1 MKKIIIFIVILL
13 INSPLFSQ
21 GGSNYSIFGVGE
33 LNHINGAKYDALG
46 GTSVAFPHAT
56 GINLSNPAMWSENT
70 DTRIQLGYKFNQSLV
85 SNETQNLYQNNG
97 GLDGLLTLFNLDTA
111 MGASVSMGFY
121 SYTNVNSLISTPVT
135 VTANGE
141 TLSGVTTYEATGGIT
156 RVYFGFSIK
165 PIDMLAIG
173 AQVFGNTGLIK
184 NSTQSVF
191 YEDNAF
197 TTYTEAN
204 DGLGGTGLRFGLM
217 LEPISNLRLGA
228 FYEPSTT
235 LSVENDLT
243 FGSSLVDD
251 TTFSSSAEYDLP
263 STLGLGVSYL
273 TGKFI
278 FGLDFQTSD
287 YSTFTYNTF
296 DNIQYSTYNS
306 YSLGIQRIG
315 NNSPSAKGFDT
326 WGYSLGASF
335 KNHYFQVNGLAID
348 EFSGSFGFTIPI
360 RGTAELDAAFTIGQ
374 RGTTDSGLIKE
385 SFGKL
390 SLNISIGDTWFQ
402 PFNRSYE

>member
-1 MKKIIIFIVILL
+1 MKKIIPFIVLILL
-13 INSPLFSQ
+13 STPLFSQ

-56 GINLSNPAMWSENT
+56 GVNLSNPAMWSENT

-85 SNETQNLYQNNG
+85 SNTNQDLYQNNG

-135 VTANGE
+135 ISANGE
-141 TLSGVTTYEATGGIT
+141 TLSGVTTYEASGGIT

-165 PIDMLAIG
+165 PIEILAVG
-173 AQVFGNTGLIK
+173 AQIFGNTGLIQ
-184 NSTQSVF
+184 NRAQSVF
-191 YEDNAF
+191 NEANSFA
-197 TTYTEAN
+197 TYTEAR
-204 DGLGGTGLRFGLM
+204 DGLGGTGFRFGLM
-217 LEPISNLRLGA
+217 LEPISNLRFGA
-228 FYEPSTT
+228 YFEPSSS
-235 LSVENDLT
+235 LSVENELT
-243 FGSSLVDD
+243 FGSGLVDD
-251 TTFSSSAEYDLP
+251 TTFSSNKDYDLP
-263 STLGLGVSYL
+263 SNLGLGVSYL
-273 TGKFI
+273 AGKFI
-278 FGLDFQTSD
+278 FGLDFITSD
-287 YSTFTYNTF
+287 YSSFEYNTY
-296 DNIQYSTYNS
+296 DNVQYSTYNS
-306 YSLGIQRIG
+306 YSLGIQRVG
-315 NNSPSAKGFDT
+315 NNSPNAKGLDT
-326 WGYSLGASF
+326 WGYSLGANF

-360 RGTAELDAAFTIGQ
+360 RGTAELDAAITFGQ

-390 SLNISIGDTWFQ
+390 SVNISIGDTWFQ

>member
-1 MKKIIIFIVILL
+1 MKKITLIIALIL
-13 INSPLFSQ
+13 ISTPLFSQ

-33 LNHINGAKYDALG
+33 LNFVNGAKYDALG

-85 SNETQNLYQNNG
+85 SNPNQNLYQNNG

-121 SYTNVNSLISTPVT
+121 SYTNVNSLISSPIS

-141 TLSGVTTYEATGGIT
+141 SISGVTTYQATGGIT

-165 PIDMLAIG
+165 PIDILAIG
-173 AQVFGNTGLIK
+173 AQVFGNTGVIK
-184 NSTQSVF
+184 NSSTSTF
-191 YEDNAF
+191 NEANSF
-197 TTYTEAN
+197 ITYTDAK

-228 FYEPSTT
+228 YFEPS
-235 LSVENDLT
+235 SSLT
-243 FGSSLVDD
+243 VDNELTYGSSLIDD
-251 TTFSSSAEYDLP
+251 TTFKSTAKYDLP
-263 STLGLGVSYL
+263 SSLGLGVSYVA
-273 TGKFI
+273 GKFI
-278 FGLDFQTSD
+278 FGVDYQTSD
-287 YSTFTYNTF
+287 YSTFKYNTY
-296 DNIQYSTYNS
+296 DNVQYSTYNS

-315 NNSPSAKGFDT
+315 NKSPNARGLDT
-326 WGYSLGASF
+326 WGYSLGTNL
-335 KNHYFQVNGLAID
+335 KNHYFKVNGIAIN

-360 RGTAELDAAFTIGQ
+360 RGTAELDMALTFGQ

-390 SLNISIGDTWFQ
+390 SVNISIGDTWFQ

>member
-1 MKKIIIFIVILL
+1 MKKIIIFIVLIL
-13 INSPLFSQ
+13 ISTPLFSQ

-33 LNHINGAKYDALG
+33 LNYVNGAKYDALS

-85 SNETQNLYQNNG
+85 SNANQDLYQNNG

-111 MGASVSMGFY
+111 LGASVSMGFY
-121 SYTNVNSLISTPVT
+121 SYTNVNSLISSPISVS
-135 VTANGE
+135 ANGE
-141 TLSGVTTYEATGGIT
+141 SISGVTTYQATGGIT

-173 AQVFGNTGLIK
+173 AQVFGNTGVIK
-184 NSTQSVF
+184 NSTQSLF
-191 YEDNAF
+191 NEANSF
-197 TTYTEAN
+197 TTYTDAK

-217 LEPISNLRLGA
+217 LEPVSNLRFGA
-228 FYEPSTT
+228 YYEPSSS
-235 LSVENDLT
+235 LSVDNDVT
-243 FGSSLVDD
+243 YGSSLLDD
-251 TTFSSSAEYDLP
+251 TTFKSTSNYDLP
-263 STLGLGVSYL
+263 SSLGLGVSYA

-278 FGLDFQTSD
+278 FGVDYQTSD
-287 YSTFTYNTF
+287 YSSFNYNMYN
-296 DNIQYSTYNS
+296 NIQYSTYNS

-315 NNSPSAKGFDT
+315 NNSPNAKGLDT
-326 WGYSLGASF
+326 WGYSLGTSF
-335 KNHYFQVNGLAID
+335 KNNYFKVNGQAIN

-360 RGTAELDAAFTIGQ
+360 RGTAELDMALTFGQ

-390 SLNISIGDTWFQ
+390 SVNISIGDTWFQ

>member
-1 MKKIIIFIVILL
+1 MKKIITLIVFIVL
-13 INSPLFSQ
+13 STPLFSQ

-33 LNHINGAKYDALG
+33 LNHVNGAKYDALG
-46 GTSVAFPHAT
+46 GTSVAFPHST

-85 SNETQNLYQNNG
+85 SNSNQDLYQNNG

-121 SYTNVNSLISTPVT
+121 SYTNINSLISTPVT

-141 TLSGVTTYEATGGIT
+141 TLSGVTIYEASGGIT

-173 AQVFGNTGLIK
+173 AQIFGNTGLIQ
-184 NSTQSVF
+184 NSAQSVF
-191 YEDNAF
+191 NEANSFA
-197 TTYTEAN
+197 TYTEAK
-204 DGLGGTGLRFGLM
+204 DGLGGTGFRFGLM
-217 LEPISNLRLGA
+217 LEPINNLRFGA
-228 FYEPSTT
+228 YFEPSSS
-235 LSVENDLT
+235 LSVDNELT
-243 FGSSLVDD
+243 FGSGLIDD
-251 TTFSSSAEYDLP
+251 TTFTSNANYDLP
-263 STLGLGVSYL
+263 SNLGLGVSYE

-278 FGLDFQTSD
+278 FGLDFNTSD
-287 YSTFTYNTF
+287 YSSFQYNKY
-296 DNIQYSTYNS
+296 DNVQYSTYNS
-306 YSLGIQRIG
+306 YSLGIHRVG
-315 NNSPSAKGFDT
+315 NNSPNAKGLDS
-326 WGYSLGASF
+326 WGYSLGANI
-335 KNHYFQVNGLAID
+335 KNHYFQVNGVAID

-360 RGTAELDAAFTIGQ
+360 RGTAELDAAISFGQ

-385 SFGKL
+385 SFGRL
-390 SLNISIGDTWFQ
+390 SVNISIGDTWFQ